1 MIETKRLILRPF
13 DSSDDDIDALYEI
26 LSDKEVNTY
35 LPWFPI
41 ETKKEALTYYQE
53 KILPRD
59 DTTNQG
65 FYFAVCRKIYNK
77 PIGYVTVSGET
88 SHDFGYGIRKEFW
101 NQGFIT
107 EAAAAVIAFLK
118 AENWQY
124 ITATHDSNNPASG
137 EVMKKLGMTYKYSYK
152 EQWQPKDILVTFR
165 MYQLNFDGEERTY
178 NAYWEKYPD
187 HFIENEIK

>member
-1 MIETKRLILRPF
+1 MIETKRLILRAF
-13 DSSDDDIDALYEI
+13 DSSESDIEALYEI

-53 KILPRD
+53 KILPRYD
-59 DTTNQG
+59 STNQG
-65 FYFAVCRKIYNK
+65 FYFAVCRNSDNK
-77 PIGYVTVSGET
+77 PIGYVTVSGEG

-107 EAAAAVIAFLK
+107 EAAAAVIEYLK

-165 MYQLNFDGEERTY
+165 MYQLNLDGEERTY
-178 NAYWEKYPD
+178 GAYWEKYPE
-187 HFIENEIK
+187 HFIENEIE